1 MTADLRLAIP
11 AACAWVAT
19 AIVIGIPEAAL
30 PVAVACW
37 LLGGCLAALALARR
51 ARWPAVVALAAAA
64 SALCCTSVAL
74 QAPERQPVA
83 LTAERTVTAAATLTQ
98 TLTPG
103 EGPFRVT
110 LDTITIGDAPVAGPV
125 PVLAFG
131 EHAEG
136 RLGIGT
142 RVEVSGRLVPSEPG
156 DDVAFLLFTDAAPVM
171 LAPPPGYLDWA
182 NNVRERFLDEATRLP
197 GDGGALLA
205 GLAIGDTTAVGAE
218 LDASMKTSSLSH
230 LTAVSGAN
238 CAIVI
243 GIIMAAGAA
252 LGMPRLLRVGAS
264 GVVLV
269 AFVVL
274 VTPQPS
280 VLRAAVMAA
289 LVLAAVATGR
299 PARGLP
305 LLALAVLVLLVADPW
320 LARTYAFVLSVL
332 ATGGLLLL
340 AAPLAR
346 VLGRVLP
353 HWLALV
359 VAVPLAAQLACQP
372 VLVLLDASLPT
383 WGVVANLLAAPA
395 APLATVVGLA
405 ACLALVVAPALGSL
419 LCQVAW
425 IPSAWIAAVARF
437 FAQAPAARLPWPE
450 GVAGVA
456 LLLVVTTVVLLAV
469 LGARFVRRWS
479 AAVLVAVLVAYA
491 GFQVVGALRRPSDWQ
506 IAACDVGQGDAV
518 LVRSANRVALI
529 DTGPDPEPLQECLQT
544 LGVGR
549 IDLLVLTHYDL
560 DHVGGAQAVLGMVD
574 QAIVGP
580 SGGVDDDRLVARLRE
595 RGADVEQVSRG
606 QGGMLGDLRW
616 RVLWPPAR
624 LSGIEP
630 GNEASVT
637 LDFQPVGE
645 CVAGCLSSVFLGDLG
660 AAAQQRL
667 LAAVPLDRVQ
677 VVKVSHHGSADQY
690 EPLYERLRATVGVVG
705 VGADNGYGHPTA
717 DALGILERVG
727 TTAERTDE
735 HGLILLRPGADP
747 GAVSVW
753 TER

>member
-1 MTADLRLAIP
+1 MTVDLRLAIP
-11 AACAWVAT
+11 AACAWIAT
-19 AIVIGIPEAAL
+19 AIVIGIPEVAL

-37 LLGGCLAALALARR
+37 LLGGCAAALALARR
-51 ARWPAVVALAAAA
+51 ARWPALVALAAVAA
-64 SALCCTSVAL
+64 ALCCTSVAL
-74 QAPERQPVA
+74 HAPQRQPEA
-83 LTAERTVTAAATLTQ
+83 LSTERTVTAIATLTQ

-103 EGPFRVT
+103 DGPYQIT
-110 LDTITIGDAPVAGPV
+110 LESITIGDAVVAAPV

-131 EHAEG
+131 EHAEE
-136 RLGIGT
+136 RLGIGA
-142 RVEVSGRLVPSEPG
+142 RVEVSGRLAPSEPG
-156 DDVAFLLFTDAAPVM
+156 DDVAFLFFTQGAPTMIAA
-171 LAPPPGYLDWA
+171 PPGYLDWA
-182 NNVRERFLDEATRLP
+182 NSVRQRFLAEATRLP

-205 GLAIGDTTAVGAE
+205 GLAIGDTSAVGDE
-218 LDASMKTSSLSH
+218 LDAAMKTSSLSH

-243 GIIMAAGAA
+243 GLIMAAGAA

-264 GVVLV
+264 GFVLV

-289 LVLAAVATGR
+289 LVLAALAAGR
-299 PARGLP
+299 PGRGLP
-305 LLALAVLVLLVADPW
+305 VLALAVLVLLVADPW

-332 ATGGLLLL
+332 ATAGLLLL
-340 AAPLAR
+340 APPLAR

-353 HWLALV
+353 QWLALV

-395 APLATVVGLA
+395 APLSTVVGLA
-405 ACLALVVAPALGSL
+405 ACLALVVAPPLGSL
-419 LCQVAW
+419 LCQLAW

-456 LLLVVTTVVLLAV
+456 LLLVTTTVVLLAV
-469 LGARFVRRWS
+469 LGTRSIRRWS
-479 AAVLVAVLVAYA
+479 AVVLVAVLVVYA
-491 GFQVVGALRRPSDWQ
+491 GVQAIGALRRPSDWQ

-518 LVRSANRVALI
+518 LVRSASRVALI
-529 DTGPDPEPLQECLQT
+529 DTGPHPEPLRECLQT

-560 DHVGGAQAVLGMVD
+560 DHVGGAEAVLGIVD

-580 SGGVDDDRLVARLRE
+580 SGNPDDDRLVAQLRE

-606 QGGMLGDLRW
+606 QGGMLGELQW
-616 RVLWPPAR
+616 RVLWPPPR

-630 GNEASVT
+630 GNEASVS

-645 CVAGCLSSVFLGDLG
+645 CTAGCLSSVFLGDLG
-660 AAAQQRL
+660 AASQQRL
-667 LAAVPLDRVQ
+667 LAAVPLDRAQ
-677 VVKVSHHGSADQY
+677 VVKVAHHGSADQY
-690 EPLYERLRATVGVVG
+690 EALYERVRALVGVIG

-717 DALGILERVG
+717 DALDILERAG

-735 HGLILLRPGADP
+735 HGLILMRPGAEA

>member
-1 MTADLRLAIP
+1 MRADLRLAIP

-19 AIVIGIPEAAL
+19 AIVIGIPEVAL

-37 LLGGCLAALALARR
+37 LLAGCLAALALTRR
-51 ARWPAVVALAAAA
+51 PRWPALVALAAVAC
-64 SALCCTSVAL
+64 ALCCTSVAL
-74 QAPERQPVA
+74 QAPGRQPAA
-83 LTAERTVTAAATLTQ
+83 LTAARTVTSEATLTQ

-103 EGPFRVT
+103 DGPFHVT
-110 LDTITIGDAPVAGPV
+110 LESVTIGDAVVTGPV
-125 PVLAFG
+125 RVFAFG
-131 EHAEG
+131 EHGDG

-142 RVEVSGRLVPSEPG
+142 RVEISGRLAPSEPG
-156 DDVAFLLFTDAAPVM
+156 DDVAYLFFTEAAPVM
-171 LAPPPGYLDWA
+171 LAPPPGYFDWA
-182 NNVRERFLDEATRLP
+182 NRVRERFLDEATRLP

-205 GLAIGDTTAVGAE
+205 GLAIGDTSAVGDE

-243 GIIMAAGAA
+243 GIIMAVGAA
-252 LGMPRLLRVGAS
+252 LGMPRLVRVVLS

-289 LVLAAVATGR
+289 LVLAALATGR
-299 PARGLP
+299 AGRGLP
-305 LLALAVLVLLVADPW
+305 VLALAVLVLLVGDPW
-320 LARTYAFVLSVL
+320 LARTYAFVLSAL
-332 ATGGLLLL
+332 ATAGLLLL
-340 AAPLAR
+340 APPLAR

-353 HWLALV
+353 RWLALV

-395 APLATVVGLA
+395 APLATIVGLG
-405 ACLALVVAPALGSL
+405 ACLALMVAPPLGSL
-419 LCQVAW
+419 LCQLAW

-456 LLLVVTTVVLLAV
+456 LLLVLTTVVLLAV
-469 LGARFVRRWS
+469 LGVRSMRRWS
-479 AAVLVAVLVAYA
+479 AALLIVVLVAYA
-491 GFQVVGALRRPSDWQ
+491 GFQVIGVLRRPSDWQ
-506 IAACDVGQGDAV
+506 IAACDIGQGDAV
-518 LVRSANRVALI
+518 LVRSEGVVALI
-529 DTGPDPEPLQECLQT
+529 DTGPEPEPLRECLQT

-560 DHVGGAQAVLGMVD
+560 DHVGGAEAVLGMVD

-580 SGGVDDDRLVARLRE
+580 SGGAEDDRLVAQLRE

-606 QGGMLGDLRW
+606 QGGLLGDLRW

-630 GNEASVT
+630 GNDASVT

-645 CVAGCLSSVFLGDLG
+645 CAAGCLSSVFLGDLG

-667 LAAVPLDRVQ
+667 LAAAPLDRVQ
-677 VVKVSHHGSADQY
+677 VVKVAHHGSADQY
-690 EPLYERLRATVGVVG
+690 EPLYERVHAVVGVIS

-735 HGLILLRPGADP
+735 HGLILLRPGADR
-747 GAVSVW
+747 GTVSVW